1 MIKNMPNLDDES
13 VNGVDFSKFK
23 YLHLFENKTP
33 KKLDGLDK
41 LMMSILKSSEYTFHY
56 GGNSKEWNISEEHYN
71 VLTVIQNSIFNLL
84 KDLGVKIDSVE
95 KADKLAGILIHSVKF
110 FEKASKIEPIDCS
123 IVMLTPNA
131 ELYLLDLKKLR
142 EE

>member
-1 MIKNMPNLDDES
+1 MPNLDDED
-13 VNGVDFSKFK
+13 VKDFSKFK
-23 YLHLFENKTP
+23 YLRLFENRTP

-41 LMMSILKSSEYTFHY
+41 VMMDILKSSEYTFHY
-56 GGNSKEWNISEEHYN
+56 GGASKEWDISEENYN

-84 KDLGVKIDSVE
+84 KDLGVKIDSAE
-95 KADKLAGILIHSVKF
+95 KADKVAKILIHSVKF
-110 FEKASKIEPIDCS
+110 FEKANKIEPINCS

-131 ELYLLDLKKLR
+131 ELYTLDLKKLR